1 MMEGTAMPKNGPKYH
16 LLALISRLIP
26 AVLIMAAGLIL
37 LAPPLAAA
45 FSPSPEGV
53 GPALVAFKGQAP
65 LQEGDSEAQLALGN
79 AGIQKKG
86 PETSENRILGGA
98 SRLLKMA
105 GRHLVFNMFDIQWKP
120 KTRNLRRVV
129 FDLSAGPGSLSRDG
143 AQRPASVFT
152 DFDGVP
158 RFETD
163 RPSDFAGR
171 IRQTR
176 VMIRL
181 TIRY

>member
-1 MMEGTAMPKNGPKYH
+1 MMERTAMPENSPKCH
-16 LLALISRLIP
+16 LPVLMSRLIP
-26 AVLIMAAGLIL
+26 AVLVMATGLIL

-45 FSPSPEGV
+45 V
-53 GPALVAFKGQAP
+53 GPSVQAPGAALVVLKGQMS
-65 LQEGDSEAQLALGN
+65 LQEGDSEAPLAVGN
-79 AGIQKKG
+79 TGIQKKG
-86 PETSENRILGGA
+86 PAPSENRILGGA
-98 SRLLKMA
+98 SRLLRMA

-129 FDLSAGPGSLSRDG
+129 FDLSAGPGTRSWDG
-143 AQRPASVFT
+143 VQRPAAVFT
-152 DFDGVP
+152 DFDTVP

-163 RPSDFAGR
+163 RPTDFAGR